1 MVGALVKRDNIKGL
15 CERFDALVDE
25 YPDTF
30 DMIAEAA
37 KYSVGPVSASS
48 AGFLSVCQQCAQT
61 ALIAMQSQTP
71 CTSCWPVHFY
81 GDIVGFEGESELRSD
96 QPCRRRVSKG
106 DELNKA
112 APAPPA
118 PPPAPAAPAPAVG
131 ENGVRPTDEPR
142 TPPAGEGAEAGA
154 GDPAPGES
162 SVPCPATPKPG
173 HRRGEK

>member
-81 GDIVGFEGESELRSD
+81 GDIVGLEGESELRSD
-96 QPCRRRVSKG
+96 QPCRRASAKEMSSTRLPRRRQPLRRHQPVLRQQPG
-106 DELNKA
+106 RMV
-112 APAPPA
+112 PAPPTSLA
-118 PPPAPAAPAPAVG
+118 RLRPARVPKLAPAILLCA
-131 ENGVRPTDEPR
+131 
-142 TPPAGEGAEAGA
+142 
-154 GDPAPGES
+154 APGDF
-162 SVPCPATPKPG
+162 
-173 HRRGEK
+173 